1 MDPLTLFIVLL
12 KDSALGLG
20 GLGSLPLLRQDLVAT
35 GMASDAQIVQA
46 LAIGRLSTG
55 PTGLW
60 IVSLGYQMTGVLG
73 AAMALVASS
82 LPPLV
87 VLPATAVA
95 RRWLL
100 SVPFAGL
107 VRGAALATAGL
118 LCATGVSL
126 IVPADNTPSWWQVA
140 IGIAAAALTYQGR
153 LHPAAVVI
161 GGALLGLLL
170 AT

>member
-1 MDPLTLFIVLL
+1 MDPLALFAVLL
-12 KDSALGLG
+12 KDSALALG

-35 GMASDAQIVQA
+35 GLATDSQLVQA

-55 PTGLW
+55 PNGLW
-60 IVSLGYQMTGVLG
+60 IVSLGYQMAGLLG
-73 AAMALVASS
+73 AAMALIASS

-87 VLPATAVA
+87 ILPATALA

-100 SVPFAGL
+100 SVAFAGL

-118 LCATGVSL
+118 LCATGLSL
-126 IVPADNTPSWWQVA
+126 IVPAGDVPSWWQVA
-140 IGIAAAALTYQGR
+140 IGIAAAGLTYQGR
-153 LHPAAVVI
+153 LHPAVVVI

-170 AT
+170 AR

>member
-1 MDPLTLFIVLL
+1 M
-12 KDSALGLG
+12 
-20 GLGSLPLLRQDLVAT
+20 
-35 GMASDAQIVQA
+35 A
-46 LAIGRLSTG
+46 LA
-55 PTGLW
+55 
-60 IVSLGYQMTGVLG
+60 
-73 AAMALVASS
+73 ASC

-87 VLPATAVA
+87 ILPATAVA

-118 LCATGVSL
+118 LAATGVSL
-126 IVPADNTPSWWQVA
+126 IAPPGDVASWWQVI

-170 AT
+170 AA